1 MKKTNYFIFIVCAGL
16 FTACKPEI
24 IAPETNTGEIDA
36 SIYVA
41 IGSNGTA
48 GYSDD
53 ALHHQ
58 GQNYSYAA
66 ILSEQLNRVT
76 ESPFNQP
83 FLLESSVGINLF
95 DQSRLTLGYKTDCKG
110 VTSLSPVRFAA
121 NGDLSVFGT
130 SAYSG
135 VPFNNMGVP
144 DLSIVNVNTTGYGNP
159 ANGVGNYNRYFAR
172 MASSQAGSSVLSDAT
187 MQNATFF
194 TIALGEDDIMA
205 YAQSGGTSALPAPV
219 NGAAGVGF
227 DGSLSEVINAMN
239 ANGAKGAI
247 SNVPDVTAYPYFTTI
262 PYDGL
267 TLDADK
273 AETMN
278 NVFNPLGFSF
288 QVGANPFVIED
299 AAQPFGVRKMEPGE
313 LILLS
318 IPLDSVKCFGM
329 GSIVPIPNKYILTLN
344 EIAVIQSRVTGYN
357 SVIENLATAEGLAL
371 VDAHS
376 LMATLK
382 AGIVYN
388 GVSMST
394 RFITG
399 GAFSLDGRN
408 LNPRGHALLANTY
421 IKSINL
427 KFNAKIPLANV
438 SGYSGI
444 LFP

>member
-1 MKKTNYFIFIVCAGL
+1 MKIANYFIFIVSASL
-16 FTACKPEI
+16 LTACKPEI
-24 IAPETNTGEIDA
+24 IAPETNFGEMDP
-36 SIYVA
+36 SVYVA

-53 ALHHQ
+53 ALHYR
-58 GQNYSYAA
+58 GQKYSYAA
-66 ILSEQLNRVT
+66 ILSNQFNRVG

-83 FLLESSVGINLF
+83 ILLESSMGINLL

-121 NGDLSVFGT
+121 SGDLSVLGT

-144 DLSIVNVNTTGYGNP
+144 DLSIQNVRTTGYGNP
-159 ANGVGNYNRYFAR
+159 ANGLGNFNRYFAR
-172 MASSQAGSSVLSDAT
+172 MASNQAGSSVLSDAT

-205 YAQSGGTSALPAPV
+205 YAQSGGTSSLPTPL

-227 DGSLSEVINAMN
+227 DGSLSEIIDAMK

-247 SNVPDVTAYPYFTTI
+247 SNVPDVTDYPYFTTI
-262 PYDGL
+262 PYNGL

-288 QVGANPFVIED
+288 QVGANPFVMED
-299 AAQPFGVRKMEPGE
+299 VSQPFGVRKMEPGE

-318 IPLDSVKCFGM
+318 IPLDSVKCYGM

-344 EIAVIQSRVTGYN
+344 EIAVIQSRVVGYN
-357 SVIENLATAEGLAL
+357 SVIENLADSEGLAL
-371 VDAHS
+371 VDAHA
-376 LMATLK
+376 LMTTLK

-394 RFITG
+394 SFITG

-408 LNPRGHALLANTY
+408 LNPRGHALLANAY

-438 SGYSGI
+438 SGYTGI

>member
-1 MKKTNYFIFIVCAGL
+1 
-16 FTACKPEI
+16 
-24 IAPETNTGEIDA
+24 
-36 SIYVA
+36 
-41 IGSNGTA
+41 
-48 GYSDD
+48 
-53 ALHHQ
+53 
-58 GQNYSYAA
+58 
-66 ILSEQLNRVT
+66 
-76 ESPFNQP
+76 
-83 FLLESSVGINLF
+83 
-95 DQSRLTLGYKTDCKG
+95 
-110 VTSLSPVRFAA
+110 
-121 NGDLSVFGT
+121 
-130 SAYSG
+130 
-135 VPFNNMGVP
+135 
-144 DLSIVNVNTTGYGNP
+144 
-159 ANGVGNYNRYFAR
+159 
-172 MASSQAGSSVLSDAT
+172 
-187 MQNATFF
+187 
-194 TIALGEDDIMA
+194 LGEDDLMA

-239 ANGAKGAI
+239 TNGAKGAI

-299 AAQPFGVRKMEPGE
+299 TAQPFGVRKMEPGE

-371 VDAHS
+371 VDAHA

-408 LNPRGHALLANTY
+408 LNPRGHALMANAY